1 MGEGGGEVGMFLDM
15 LSTEMAK
22 GRDFEVLQ
30 AYLAAF
36 LRIHEVAL
44 IGHEGLQVCTAPTPE
59 GTSPSLEDASR
70 MRYVCHADFVC
81 SVYASRSHHS
91 VSTLGQVL
99 LLLSKTVSDKTFGGC
114 AVRPRL

>member
-70 MRYVCHADFVC
+70 MRYVYRDMSTTPILFAVC
-81 SVYASRSHHS
+81 MRVARIT
-91 VSTLGQVL
+91 VFL
-99 LLLSKTVSDKTFGGC
+99 LLDRFCHCCLK
-114 AVRPRL
+114 R

>member
-44 IGHEGLQVCTAPTPE
+44 IGHEGLQVCTAPTTPE
-59 GTSPSLEDASR
+59 SASLSLEDSSLLRYMSSTSILLCRVHASR
-70 MRYVCHADFVC
+70 P
-81 SVYASRSHHS
+81 HHCVV
-91 VSTLGQVL
+91 VS
-99 LLLSKTVSDKTFGGC
+99 FGGC
-114 AVRPRL
+114 SVRPRF